1 MKRIPYVIDAIYGM
15 FPLLKNADML
25 MSTIVKQRRIRVDMS
40 RCSHLVSSTPEK
52 VNGIPALSKKACT
65 KNMNITRILKSFL
78 NSNQLKN

>member
-1 MKRIPYVIDAIYGM
+1 MLIYGM

-52 VNGIPALSKKACT
+52 VNGIPALSKKACK
-65 KNMNITRILKSFL
+65 KNEYYKNIYVFFKLKSIE
-78 NSNQLKN
+78 K